1 MSAEFDKVNR
11 QLRDNLKDI
20 ENSVHQ
26 IQRQANADAK
36 KNTINQVN
44 QLFADCERNLQQ
56 MESISNKHP
65 ELGLQFRGP
74 IRKGNQ
80 DLARLR
86 KDVSNAKSA
95 NISRGGDV
103 FASPDDLEEWSNDQ
117 RGRLVAGTNRLNKA
131 SDKLEATYAIGLETE
146 EIGRSTLETLA
157 GQRGQLEDAS
167 RGLDDID
174 ANMSKSRR
182 ILTQMYVK
190 VLSNKI
196 VLGILIILELITIA
210 ILVYFRFFYSSS
222 SS

>member
-1 MSAEFDKVNR
+1 
-11 QLRDNLKDI
+11 
-20 ENSVHQ
+20 
-26 IQRQANADAK
+26 
-36 KNTINQVN
+36 
-44 QLFADCERNLQQ
+44 
-56 MESISNKHP
+56 
-65 ELGLQFRGP
+65 
-74 IRKGNQ
+74 
-80 DLARLR
+80 
-86 KDVSNAKSA
+86 
-95 NISRGGDV
+95 
-103 FASPDDLEEWSNDQ
+103 
-117 RGRLVAGTNRLNKA
+117 
-131 SDKLEATYAIGLETE
+131 
-146 EIGRSTLETLA
+146 LETLA

>member
-1 MSAEFDKVNR
+1 
-11 QLRDNLKDI
+11 
-20 ENSVHQ
+20 
-26 IQRQANADAK
+26 
-36 KNTINQVN
+36 
-44 QLFADCERNLQQ
+44 